1 VPTENEAD
9 ALLQVATLIPL
20 GVLTVSNGRS
30 AIWSGALL
38 ERGQQ
43 DVELHVHDQRR
54 RVGVGKR
61 AVTAGARTS

>member
-30 AIWSGALL
+30 AIWSGACSS
-38 ERGQQ
+38 G
-43 DVELHVHDQRR
+43 
-54 RVGVGKR
+54 GSK
-61 AVTAGARTS
+61 TTSCTFTINGAASVSANVQ